1 MLDTLELITT
11 MSVIKS
17 IQRLIQTGE
26 IKMTLATINTSIV
39 SPISDLRETP
49 MTERFK
55 ISVEV
60 YGIKRRC
67 RKNERHFFQVSSIPY
82 NDGKYD
88 GSAINDL
95 VKDFLDSNMKWVS
108 SQVVVHLDHV
118 KVSNERG
125 FTSTLWEPFS
135 SLNVRYKFNS

>member
-1 MLDTLELITT
+1 
-11 MSVIKS
+11 
-17 IQRLIQTGE
+17 
-26 IKMTLATINTSIV
+26 MTLATIHTSIV
-39 SPISDLRETP
+39 SPSKCDNTIEHCKTSCFTNDARTIASPISDLRETP
-49 MTERFK
+49 MTEKFK

-88 GSAINDL
+88 ESAINDL

-108 SQVVVHLDHV
+108 SQVLVHLDHV

>member
-1 MLDTLELITT
+1 MTT
-11 MSVIKS
+11 TT
-17 IQRLIQTGE
+17 IQNNPVYDMRKGANPLPNVDKLSNEEPTQE
-26 IKMTLATINTSIV
+26 K
-39 SPISDLRETP
+39 
-49 MTERFK
+49 FK

-60 YGIKRRC
+60 CGIKRRC

-88 GSAINDL
+88 ESVINDL

-135 SLNVRYKFNS
+135 SLNIRYKFNS